1 MKVDLHGVEGPLLA
15 PLWGWAKLSR
25 AYPSVFNDAKAI
37 ELVEQIDVFCLP
49 VFPFN
54 CFPQELIAAERR
66 LETLKGNSVPVTT

>member
-15 PLWGWAKLSR
+15 PLWGWPKLSR

-54 CFPQELIAAERR
+54 CFPQEFISDTIRNVE
-66 LETLKGNSVPVTT
+66 V